1 MQGPEFGQV
10 KCDERPGQC
19 GNCARLRLVCSGY
32 TSSIRANTQ
41 EDKEDSPESS
51 KRKRT
56 YRSCI
61 ACRTSKTKCSG
72 ERPICQRCQR
82 KGTSCVYSES
92 CQPNWIQ
99 RVEAIG
105 NNPQSGL
112 PTPTAL
118 SNESPIDPDSIQP
131 KETCPASQSPHIS
144 SEPLRPSLE
153 WYKTH
158 SYKFKA
164 TQHFLTNFRL
174 NSYHLPNYWEIGQ
187 LVEEYFNNIHPLR
200 CFAFIHRPSFLQRLD
215 KEESKSSQN
224 YALLYIICALGAQ

>member
-1 MQGPEFGQV
+1 MEF
-10 KCDERPGQC
+10 K
-19 GNCARLRLVCSGY
+19 
-32 TSSIRANTQ
+32 
-41 EDKEDSPESS
+41 PESS

-61 ACRTSKTKCSG
+61 GCRTSKTKCSG
-72 ERPICQRCQR
+72 ERPTCQRCQR
-82 KGTSCVYSES
+82 KGISCVYSES

-105 NNPQSGL
+105 NDSQGGL
-112 PTPTAL
+112 PTPTVL
-118 SNESPIDPDSIQP
+118 SNGSPIDHASIQP
-131 KETCPASQSPHIS
+131 NESYPASQAQSSHLSP
-144 SEPLRPSLE
+144 EPPRSSLE
-153 WYKTH
+153 WCEPH
-158 SYKFKA
+158 SFKINL
-164 TQHFLTNFRL
+164 TEHFLTNSRL

-215 KEESKSSQN
+215 KEASRRNKN